1 MTGRRRQRGQALAEM
16 GLVVLLFTILTLGIV
31 DFGRMLMILN
41 VVTHA
46 ARDGARAA
54 SVTSADA
61 WSGGMLTGTA
71 LDTIEDR
78 VHTQL
83 ATVLSPEAASAFTVT
98 PSLTDV
104 GGIVG
109 QEVSVTV
116 SGSVPYLFGFSGV
129 WGGDV
134 AVNRVAT
141 FRFEG

>member
-1 MTGRRRQRGQALAEM
+1 MNARVRQRGQALVEM
-16 GLVVLLFTILTLGIV
+16 GLVVLLFTVLTLGIV

-54 SVTSADA
+54 SVTSSDA
-61 WSGGMLTGTA
+61 WMGGTLSGTA
-71 LDTIEDR
+71 LATIEDR

-83 ATVLSPEAASAFTVT
+83 ATVLGPDDASAFTVT
-98 PSLTDV
+98 PALADV
-104 GGIVG
+104 GGIIG

-116 SGSVPYLFGFSGV
+116 SGTVPYLFGFSGI

>member
-1 MTGRRRQRGQALAEM
+1 M

-61 WSGGMLTGTA
+61 WSGGTLTGGA
-71 LDTIEDR
+71 LDVIQDR
-78 VHTQL
+78 VQAQL
-83 ATVLSPEAASAFTVT
+83 GTVLSPAAASAFTVT
-98 PSLTDV
+98 PTLTDV
-104 GGIVG
+104 GGVVG
-109 QEVSVTV
+109 REVSVTV
-116 SGSVPYLFGFSGV
+116 AGSVPYLFGFSGV

>member
-1 MTGRRRQRGQALAEM
+1 VNSRRSQRGQAIVEM
-16 GLVVLLFTILTLGIV
+16 GLVVLLFTVLTLGIV

-54 SVTSADA
+54 SVTTSDA
-61 WSGGMLTGTA
+61 WSGGTLSGTA

-83 ATVLSPEAASAFTVT
+83 ATVLSADDANAFTVT
-98 PSLTDV
+98 PSLADV
-104 GGIVG
+104 GGIIG

-116 SGSVPYLFGFSGV
+116 AGTVPYLFGFSGI
-129 WGGDV
+129 WGGEV